1 MSQTTLYY
9 IQVTMVTDML
19 RIQISKTGFNYVY
32 VNNYIY
38 KLYIYIYDY
47 PNVEKL
53 QSNYR
58 LYKSE
63 INSAVNYSD
72 TNYNKTITLS
82 CSNSRWNVTSKATHT
97 SIVLVWQ

>member
-38 KLYIYIYDY
+38 KLYIYIYMII
-47 PNVEKL
+47 PMWKNFKVTIGF
-53 QSNYR
+53 
-58 LYKSE
+58 
-63 INSAVNYSD
+63 INQ
-72 TNYNKTITLS
+72 K
-82 CSNSRWNVTSKATHT
+82 
-97 SIVLVWQ
+97 